1 MRARLAA
8 TPFCCG
14 LHTFCSAI
22 HFRRWFSSVAGCHPF
37 LCKNFSAMLTALEP
51 AGKHTRAWVDG
62 SCMAPQ
68 HLCILGFIR
77 NPPQQDRAF
86 SGPRWRLTSCCRR
99 ELVKVAIACVLWQAS
114 TRSMPGLSCVQ
125 RVSCASSPWR
135 RRHRTSRV
143 TSRTTPRATTAA
155 SLSQS
160 TLVQT
165 QVVVRPRHWS
175 RP

>member
-62 SCMAPQ
+62 SCHHA
-68 HLCILGFIR
+68 
-77 NPPQQDRAF
+77 
-86 SGPRWRLTSCCRR
+86 
-99 ELVKVAIACVLWQAS
+99 
-114 TRSMPGLSCVQ
+114 
-125 RVSCASSPWR
+125 WR
-135 RRHRTSRV
+135 RNIFVFWVSFGIRLSKIVRFRARDGGSRRV
-143 TSRTTPRATTAA
+143 AAANSSRW
-155 SLSQS
+155 L
-160 TLVQT
+160 
-165 QVVVRPRHWS
+165 
-175 RP
+175 